1 MEDLGILMIRVWSRV
16 RKGATI
22 GATIGAVTTIG
33 VALLYEHTAPHDPLS
48 IAPLVLTLTVTPGL
62 VTLGVFGWKTP
73 LFSTVD
79 DSMSV
84 TTVSL
89 IVLINSL
96 LCFLAGALIASFVNG
111 NGGRSAKK

>member
-1 MEDLGILMIRVWSRV
+1 MSRVWSSV
-16 RKGATI
+16 RKAAII

-33 VALLYEHTAPHDPLS
+33 VVLLDELTAPHDPLS
-48 IAPLVLTLTVTPGL
+48 FVPYLLDLIVIPGL

-84 TTVSL
+84 TTVCL

-96 LCFLAGALIASFVNG
+96 LCFLAGALTGYFVNG